1 MEQNKEM
8 YIVVLSE
15 VLDCTKIDV
24 YCLCSVRGIY
34 CTKWMMLDMLDVVF
48 TVYIGYTLYSLPTV
62 ML

>member
-24 YCLCSVRGIY
+24 PNEWTEPL
-34 CTKWMMLDMLDVVF
+34 MLDMLDGVF
-48 TVYIGYTLYSLPTV
+48 TVYTGYTLYIIPTV